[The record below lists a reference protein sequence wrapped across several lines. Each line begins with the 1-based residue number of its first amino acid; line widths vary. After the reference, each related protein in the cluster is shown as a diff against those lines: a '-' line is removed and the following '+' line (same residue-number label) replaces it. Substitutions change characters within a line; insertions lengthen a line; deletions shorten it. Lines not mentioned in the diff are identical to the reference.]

1 MHPHGRRAYLL
12 LEARAARAA
21 HAAAAY
27 HSVGRACASA
37 IDLWQQ
43 PAPLAAGLQLGLLPI
58 ARALF
63 AVGLRLSRA
72 RASRRLLEY
81 CWSSPLADLRLDGPS
96 SRGPARPPCGRMRA
110 RRILEPST
118 SHGDSPSLLLGSCV
132 RARDLPAHDSAP
144 AARRLSTALREP
156 VFSVCGPSWASSP
169 PLLPL
174 TAPPPT
180 GSPDPS
186 LALRT
191 PSQPCAAR
199 PAPRGDGLRPPR
211 APSPNFVVLHRAPNF
226 VVPHRA
232 PPPLLYSAPRSTAP
246 RRHGGAL
253 RTHHSLLYTAAICVG
268 RSLLSLVAAPS
279 RVPSCLAHASSC
291 LQSRPRG
298 AGAAPW
304 RGGGSP
310 WPKSAVPAA
319 ARSPLPPRRS
329 PDRSRGLP
337 RGNGPGA
344 CLRPPP
350 RLLPPTSS
358 LLLLSSLS
366 SCSSV
371 SCTRMSCR
379 MALGTSCVSE

>member
-180 GSPDPS
+180 STSFREPRGAQTPRSPSGLPAS
-186 LALRT
+186 
-191 PSQPCAAR
+191 
-199 PAPRGDGLRPPR
+199 PAPPG
-211 APSPNFVVLHRAPNF
+211 
-226 VVPHRA
+226 
-232 PPPLLYSAPRSTAP
+232 PPLAATGSVRPGPLPQISWCFTAPRISWCLTAP
-246 RRHGGAL
+246 RRPSCIAPRGQQHRGG
-253 RTHHSLLYTAAICVG
+253 TAALYVHIIVFYI
-268 RSLLSLVAAPS
+268 
-279 RVPSCLAHASSC
+279 
-291 LQSRPRG
+291 
-298 AGAAPW
+298 
-304 RGGGSP
+304 
-310 WPKSAVPAA
+310 
-319 ARSPLPPRRS
+319 
-329 PDRSRGLP
+329 
-337 RGNGPGA
+337 
-344 CLRPPP
+344 
-350 RLLPPTSS
+350 
-358 LLLLSSLS
+358 LLLS
-366 SCSSV
+366 
-371 SCTRMSCR
+371 
-379 MALGTSCVSE
+379 ALGALCCRSSRRRRECPRA

>member
-1 MHPHGRRAYLL
+1 MFHYHPAARGHAP
-12 LEARAARAA
+12 ARAARVPSTGGACSA
-21 HAAAAY
+21 CRACSCGVSLCWSGLRLCYRPLAAARASGSRPATGSASDRS
-27 HSVGRACASA
+27 SVVRC
-37 IDLWQQ
+37 W
-43 PAPLAAGLQLGLLPI
+43 PAPLAGPRQPPI
-58 ARALF
+58 ARVLLVLASGRPPPRRPLLPRT
-63 AVGLRLSRA
+63 GPPPLREDARQEDPRAIHLSWRFPLPPPRQLRAGAGSTGSRFRTSRTQAKYCPA
-72 RASRRLLEY
+72 RASF
-81 CWSSPLADLRLDGPS
+81 LRLWPLVGKLSAAPAPH
-96 SRGPARPPCGRMRA
+96 GPA
-110 RRILEPST
+110 S
-118 SHGDSPSLLLGSCV
+118 
-132 RARDLPAHDSAP
+132 
-144 AARRLSTALREP
+144 
-156 VFSVCGPSWASSP
+156 
-169 PLLPL
+169 
-174 TAPPPT
+174 
-180 GSPDPS
+180 DPS

-358 LLLLSSLS
+358 LLLLLVVLFL
-366 SCSSV
+366 CLLHENV
-371 SCTRMSCR
+371 M
-379 MALGTSCVSE
+379 

>member
-1 MHPHGRRAYLL
+1 MFHYHPAARGHAP
-12 LEARAARAA
+12 ARAARVPSTGGACSA
-21 HAAAAY
+21 CRACSCGVSLCWSGLRLCYRPLAAARASGSRPATGSASDRS
-27 HSVGRACASA
+27 SVVRC
-37 IDLWQQ
+37 W
-43 PAPLAAGLQLGLLPI
+43 PAPLAGPRQPPI
-58 ARALF
+58 ARVLL
-63 AVGLRLSRA
+63 VL
-72 RASRRLLEY
+72 AS
-81 CWSSPLADLRLDGPS
+81 G
-96 SRGPARPPCGRMRA
+96 RPPPRRPLLPRTGPPPLREDARQEDPRA
-110 RRILEPST
+110 IHLSWRS
-118 SHGDSPSLLLGSCV
+118 SPSLLLGSCV

-156 VFSVCGPSWASSP
+156 VFSVCGPSWASS
-169 PLLPL
+169 
-174 TAPPPT
+174 
-180 GSPDPS
+180 
-186 LALRT
+186 
-191 PSQPCAAR
+191 
-199 PAPRGDGLRPPR
+199 
-211 APSPNFVVLHRAPNF
+211 FVVLHRAPNF